1 MPSVPPKLGASL
13 LEATQARDIDE
24 ALSKMYAEYLA
35 LKLKD
40 LQATT
45 RQFEEKWDMSFQ
57 EFKQSLREET
67 LPKDSYDFDTERDF
81 WKWEEAETLK
91 AHYGQLRQEWT

>member
-67 LPKDSYDFDTERDF
+67 LPKDSYFDTERDF